1 MSAIAGYGSIPS
13 RSSVRHS
20 RTSRSRSGATDGID
34 SLRVSARSRSRR
46 NEMLWNVPASIGLA
60 DVESPQTASQLAGSV
75 AGEGERHHVTRLGV
89 AAFESMGDAPG
100 QHRRLARTRGSDDRR
115 GGRPCSPP
123 PAAGRRR
130 VRSAG
135 DRRSWRHDTTGVRD
149 SCRPPPRVH
158 FGTVAS
164 MPFPKKN
171 LNANE
176 TIALDMHPHW
186 WYFAEPALT
195 LLGAIILAGLV
206 LGETD
211 GDTQKSLGWVM
222 LIILVGTAIWLVVR
236 YLKWLTTNFVI
247 TSNRLIFRQGLIAK
261 SGIEIPLERVNNVNF
276 HQSVFERILG
286 AGDLLIE
293 SGGEDGQQRFTDI
306 RHPAQV
312 QNLIHAQM
320 EGHFQRRA
328 SYAAPPPPPP
338 GGDVTQQL
346 ERLEGMLQRG
356 TLTQEEFNAQ
366 KAKLLG

>member
-1 MSAIAGYGSIPS
+1 
-13 RSSVRHS
+13 
-20 RTSRSRSGATDGID
+20 
-34 SLRVSARSRSRR
+34 
-46 NEMLWNVPASIGLA
+46 
-60 DVESPQTASQLAGSV
+60 
-75 AGEGERHHVTRLGV
+75 
-89 AAFESMGDAPG
+89 
-100 QHRRLARTRGSDDRR
+100 
-115 GGRPCSPP
+115 
-123 PAAGRRR
+123 
-130 VRSAG
+130 
-135 DRRSWRHDTTGVRD
+135 
-149 SCRPPPRVH
+149 
-158 FGTVAS
+158 

-195 LLGAIILAGLV
+195 LIGAIILAALV

-222 LIILVGTAIWLVVR
+222 LIVLVGTAIWLVIR
-236 YLKWLTTNFVI
+236 YCKWLTTNFVI

-306 RHPAQV
+306 RRPAQV